1 MGVFVTIFSF
11 FCSFCFVSLIIV
23 RIIFVHPGLSCLPNC
38 LMYVFMGSVSLWP
51 LTEHL
56 VIQETKTTLI
66 INIYKIY
73 IYIYKTNLEDSYF
86 STSHIFPLSTH
97 LGNFQGNIEIKFLD
111 FRLLME
117 PCFSLTHNV
126 THKMIAMVLT
136 LEPKP
141 HFQYSGCLGL
151 GS

>member
-1 MGVFVTIFSF
+1 MASRPLLTSSSFLEALCVFQTYLKHPYSIF
-11 FCSFCFVSLIIV
+11 L
-23 RIIFVHPGLSCLPNC
+23 
-38 LMYVFMGSVSLWP
+38 YYQ
-51 LTEHL
+51 HL

-66 INIYKIY
+66 INIYK
-73 IYIYKTNLEDSYF
+73 TNLEDSYF
-86 STSHIFPLSTH
+86 STSLKTH

-126 THKMIAMVLT
+126 THTMIAMVLT

>member
-1 MGVFVTIFSF
+1 MGFFCYHFFF

-23 RIIFVHPGLSCLPNC
+23 RIIFVHPGLPCLPDC
-38 LMYVFMGSVSLWP
+38 LKHVFMGSVSLWP

-66 INIYKIY
+66 INIYK
-73 IYIYKTNLEDSYF
+73 TNLEDSYF
-86 STSHIFPLSTH
+86 STSLKTY

-126 THKMIAMVLT
+126 THTMIAMVLT

>member
-1 MGVFVTIFSF
+1 MYYNYGVFLLPFFF

-23 RIIFVHPGLSCLPNC
+23 RIIFVHPGLPCLPNC
-38 LMYVFMGSVSLWP
+38 LKHVFMGSVSLWP

-66 INIYKIY
+66 INIYK
-73 IYIYKTNLEDSYF
+73 TNLEDSYF
-86 STSHIFPLSTH
+86 STSLKTH

-126 THKMIAMVLT
+126 THTMIAMVLT

>member
-1 MGVFVTIFSF
+1 MGFFCYHFFF

-23 RIIFVHPGLSCLPNC
+23 RIIFVHPGLPCLPDC
-38 LMYVFMGSVSLWP
+38 LKHVFMGSVSLWP

-66 INIYKIY
+66 INIYK
-73 IYIYKTNLEDSYF
+73 TNLEDSYF
-86 STSHIFPLSTH
+86 STSLKTY

-117 PCFSLTHNV
+117 PCFLLTHNV
-126 THKMIAMVLT
+126 THTMIAMVLT